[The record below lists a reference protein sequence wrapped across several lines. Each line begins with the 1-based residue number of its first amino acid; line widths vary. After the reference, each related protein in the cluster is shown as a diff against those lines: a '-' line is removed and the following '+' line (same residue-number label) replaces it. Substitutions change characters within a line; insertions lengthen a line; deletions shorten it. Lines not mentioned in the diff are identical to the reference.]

1 MIFVWYVNFAGIKI
15 IFWDLREPFINN
27 LYKNNVSQLRLD
39 TVVEALDM
47 VGFFFNSLEP
57 YKGY

>member
-27 LYKNNVSQLRLD
+27 LYKNNVSQSRLD

-47 VGFFFNSLEP
+47 VGFFLIR
-57 YKGY
+57 